1 MKVDLYADIIC
12 PWCYIGEHRFFR
24 AIAATPEVGPVEVTL
39 RPFLLDPTAKEPR
52 PVLEYLRGKFG
63 ERAEGA
69 NRQVGMI
76 AKADGLQW
84 DATKQIVVDTLP
96 AHRVLRLAL
105 HEGGRELQHKVM
117 QRLYVAHFAEGAN
130 VADPLVLA
138 GLTAEAG
145 MSRDR
150 VEIALATGE
159 ESAEVQSTRCRPLC
173 SRGATPFKGRNPS
186 RPFSR
191 FSGALPPRQRVRRSR
206 SRRPATAWSGYPCA
220 SRPLAARRCAR
231 H

>member
-159 ESAEVQSTRCRPLC
+159 ESAEVQQEIADAMQIGVHAVPTFVFEGRYAVQGAQPLETFQQVLRRVAAETTR
-173 SRGATPFKGRNPS
+173 
-186 RPFSR
+186 
-191 FSGALPPRQRVRRSR
+191 PPV
-206 SRRPATAWSGYPCA
+206 
-220 SRPLAARRCAR
+220 
-231 H
+231 

>member
-24 AIAATPEVGPVEVTL
+24 AIAATSEVGPVEVTL

-138 GLTAEAG
+138 GLAAEAG

-150 VEIALATGE
+150 VEIALAAGE
-159 ESAEVQSTRCRPLC
+159 ESAEVQSEIAEAMQIGVHAVPTFVFEGRYAVQGAQPLETFQQVLRRVAAETTR
-173 SRGATPFKGRNPS
+173 
-186 RPFSR
+186 
-191 FSGALPPRQRVRRSR
+191 PPV
-206 SRRPATAWSGYPCA
+206 
-220 SRPLAARRCAR
+220 
-231 H
+231 